1 MQCSVVT
8 VSSVPAVSRQSQS
21 GDVQSVCPAAAEA
34 RSAVMTTKHHT
45 ASLLWN
51 SKVNSDGHITVC
63 FVLVSHTNF

>member
-1 MQCSVVT
+1 MVT

-21 GDVQSVCPAAAEA
+21 GVVQSVCPAQAAADA

-45 ASLLWN
+45 ASLLCN